1 LKDFNYLPVLI
12 PLLVV
17 AGGALGYLA
26 ARLRFNYSPRFSA
39 DRLQAAQLRACCA
52 AIRKAASTLVLAEI
66 LDTSARIIVDV
77 TGVRGCCIRLKDAK
91 TGKMEVKALV
101 GIESD
106 AVANAVNVTENLYQQ
121 GLMAGEPIV
130 VRDLALRDFPE
141 IDEEVES
148 LICVPLRLEEKI
160 MGAICV
166 YGERGQKLT
175 QEMISI
181 LASLG
186 DVVSLTIAHAYVYEE
201 LKSLVNIKTRFMMQT
216 SHELCSPLNT
226 IQSIARTFLRGY
238 LGEISESQREMLAR
252 IDTRAQLLTEVVS
265 DLLTLAKS
273 RVKLPSVQLVGVDV
287 NKLLLESVGF
297 FEAKFNEKKIDLQ
310 LECLDHPVPVTGSE
324 EGLRSV
330 ITNLVSNAVKYTPAG
345 GRVSLRLLEKQGG
358 VFSRYRTPA
367 SVFPARSRSGCSA
380 SSTVPATRVKWR
392 RPARDWA
399 WPLSRRM
406 SSSSGAGSGSRA
418 RKTGAPPSRSISGRS
433 SGWIPESDKKCR
445 VY

>member
-358 VFSRYRTPA
+358 VFFEVQDSGIGIPRSEQERLFSEFYRA
-367 SVFPARSRSGCSA
+367 SN
-380 SSTVPATRVKWR
+380 
-392 RPARDWA
+392 
-399 WPLSRRM
+399 
-406 SSSSGAGSGSRA
+406 A
-418 RKTGAPPSRSISGRS
+418 RKMAETGTGLGLAIVKANVEQFGGRIGVKSEENRGTTFTVYFRKVERVDSG
-433 SGWIPESDKKCR
+433 
-445 VY
+445 V

>member
-1 LKDFNYLPVLI
+1 M
-12 PLLVV
+12 
-17 AGGALGYLA
+17 
-26 ARLRFNYSPRFSA
+26 
-39 DRLQAAQLRACCA
+39 
-52 AIRKAASTLVLAEI
+52 
-66 LDTSARIIVDV
+66 DV

-106 AVANAVNVTENLYQQ
+106 AVANAVNITENLYQQ

-130 VRDLALRDFPE
+130 VRDLAMRDFPE

-181 LASLG
+181 LSSPG
-186 DVVSLTIAHAYVYEE
+186 DVVSLTIAHVYVYEE
-201 LKSLVNIKTRFMMQT
+201 LKNLVDIKTRFMMQT

-252 IDTRAQLLTEVVS
+252 IDTRAQLLTEVVN

-273 RVKLPSVQLVGVDV
+273 RVKLPATRLVGVDV
-287 NKLLLESVGF
+287 NELLLESVGF
-297 FEAKFNEKKIDLQ
+297 FEAKFNEKQIDLQ
-310 LECLDHPVPVTGSE
+310 LECLDHPALVTGSE

-358 VFSRYRTPA
+358 VFFEAQDSGIGIPHSEQERLFSEFYRA
-367 SVFPARSRSGCSA
+367 SN
-380 SSTVPATRVKWR
+380 
-392 RPARDWA
+392 
-399 WPLSRRM
+399 
-406 SSSSGAGSGSRA
+406 A
-418 RKTGAPPSRSISGRS
+418 RKMAETGTGLGLAIVKANIEQFGGRIGVKS
-433 SGWIPESDKKCR
+433 EENRGTTFT
-445 VY
+445 VYFRKAKRADSEA